1 MDKDLQKK
9 VKQIDIRLRRKVNS
23 LFSGAYRSSMKG
35 QGMLFSH
42 VREYVSGD
50 DIRSMAW
57 SLTAK
62 KSKPYVKVF
71 EEDKHSQMFLVL
83 DASSSMNFGVGKYSK
98 KTVVE
103 NLSSLLA
110 FCALKNKDSLGLLIF
125 SSDIDL
131 YLKPKKGKTHVFRM
145 IREIC
150 DLKNK
155 KSQQTDINKALL
167 FLYKTLRER
176 TQIFIFSD
184 FLNSTP
190 FEKSLGLLENKH
202 EVASIL
208 VSDLFEQNIP
218 PLGLIDFEDLETG
231 KQRSID
237 LFFGNKQ
244 LKKRLERNRKERE
257 RQFKKSRSD
266 RLFIKSQEDIYQPL
280 ISFFKK
286 RAILSS

>member
-9 VKQIDIRLRRKVNS
+9 IKQIDIRLRRKTHSV
-23 LFSGAYRSSMKG
+23 FSGAYRSSVKG
-35 QGMLFSH
+35 RGMLFSH
-42 VREYVSGD
+42 VREYVPGD

-83 DASSSMNFGVGKYSK
+83 DVSSSMNFESGKRGK
-98 KTVVE
+98 KSAVE
-103 NLSSLLA
+103 KLSALLA
-110 FCALKNKDSLGLLIF
+110 FCALKNKDLLGLLFF

-131 YLKPKKGKTHVFRM
+131 YLKPRKGKTHVFRI

-150 DLKNK
+150 AFKHK
-155 KSQQTDINKALL
+155 KRRQTDINKALH
-167 FLYKTLRER
+167 FLHKTLRQK

-184 FLNSTP
+184 FLNTAS
-190 FEKSLGLLENKH
+190 FEKALRILERKH
-202 EVASIL
+202 EVIPIL
-208 VSDLFEQNIP
+208 VSDLLEQDLP

-231 KQRSID
+231 ELKTLD
-237 LFFGNKQ
+237 LSFQNKQ
-244 LKKRLERNRKERE
+244 FKKLLKKSREARE
-257 RQFKKSRSD
+257 RQFKKSSAD
-266 RLFIKSQEDIYQPL
+266 PIFIKSQEDIYQPL

-286 RAILSS
+286 RAVLS